1 MATTRAESRGHAPL
15 QQPPAPDEAHGAW
28 RSLLLARLEVLVILA
43 ALISVPLTI
52 VEVNGQNGLSFQVA
66 DWAIWAVFATE
77 YGLALALAE
86 SRRRYVAT
94 AWLSLLVV
102 VVSFPLLPALF
113 AVVRL
118 ARLIRLLRLVRLAA
132 FGARLMPALKSTLG
146 RRGLVYVLAL
156 FLLLIVMAGAVM
168 SLVEPQTVKGNMWDG
183 MWWAVVT
190 ATTVGYG
197 DIAPTSPPGRLV
209 AVALML
215 FGIGLTATL
224 AASVSAYFVK
234 ADQGGANLKEVVARL
249 ERVESLLVDL
259 RAQGQSGDLAVDDL
273 ALRAGR

>member
-1 MATTRAESRGHAPL
+1 MGTTLTLGRATPE
-15 QQPPAPDEAHGAW
+15 PARYKAFG
-28 RSLLLARLEVLVILA
+28 RVVLARLEVLVILA
-43 ALISVPLTI
+43 ALVSVPLTI
-52 VEVNGQNGLSFQVA
+52 VEVNGQNDLSFQVA
-66 DWAIWAVFATE
+66 DWAIWAVFAIE
-77 YGLALALAE
+77 YVLAFALARR
-86 SRRRYVAT
+86 RRRYFAT

-102 VVSFPLLPALF
+102 VVSFPLLPAVF

-118 ARLIRLLRLVRLAA
+118 ARLMRLLRLVRLAA
-132 FGARLMPALKSTLG
+132 FGARLVPALKSTLG

-156 FLLLIVMAGAVM
+156 FVLLVVMAGAVM

-209 AVALML
+209 AVSLML

-224 AASVSAYFVK
+224 AASVAAHFVK
-234 ADQGGANLKEVVARL
+234 ADQGGADLNDVVSRL
-249 ERVESLLVDL
+249 ERVETLLIAL
-259 RAQGQSGDLAVDDL
+259 KPERQSDRPAAAELVPPL
-273 ALRAGR
+273 ES